1 MKGYTVAL
9 LVMISY
15 GTTRINGSMCYTAV
29 FNNTWDSKVFYINEN
44 MIDKDMADV
53 SETQT
58 LQIGDTLHIPNS
70 VWLDSKDTLSLKKS
84 LNVNIF

>member
-15 GTTRINGSMCYTAV
+15 GTTRINGDMCYTAV
-29 FNNTWDSKVFYINEN
+29 FNNTWQSKVLYIPE
-44 MIDKDMADV
+44 DMGDTYMSDI
-53 SETQT
+53 SEQRL

-70 VWLDSKDTLSLKKS
+70 VWLNIKDTLSLKES